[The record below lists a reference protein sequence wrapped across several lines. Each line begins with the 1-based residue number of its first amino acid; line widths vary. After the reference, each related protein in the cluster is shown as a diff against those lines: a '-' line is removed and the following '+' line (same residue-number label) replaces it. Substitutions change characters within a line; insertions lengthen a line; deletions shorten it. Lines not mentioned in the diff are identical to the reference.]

1 MTLSEELSARGFIY
15 QHSADSLAEI
25 LDGPPRVV
33 YLGIDPT
40 AEAIHVG
47 HLVPFMLLN
56 HLLRAGHKV
65 YLLVGGATAL
75 IGDPGGRDTERPLV
89 EQEVVKANT
98 EALEAN
104 IKKLAVDDIQ
114 FVNNYEWLSRL
125 STLEF
130 LRDVGKHFTV
140 NAMIKKD
147 AVSARMASEYGIS
160 YTEFSY
166 ALLQSYDYWYLH
178 KNYGCDLQIGGSDQW
193 GNLISGVDY
202 IRRTTGDIVYAITMA
217 LVTDKATGK
226 KFGKS
231 MGNPIW
237 LDPTKTT
244 PYQLHQFWLHTNDES
259 VIDYLKLFTFLS
271 LEEIGEI
278 QEKHE
283 QAPEQRIAQQQLA
296 DTVVEFVYGADE
308 VRRARK
314 ISSVL
319 FGGTP
324 VSSLSSDE
332 VAAFRKEAVYISVP
346 KETLLSEALVE
357 SGLVSSKRA
366 VRNLLAEGAIT
377 VNNNR
382 HTTDVP
388 VSDFGQNLLLIRKGK
403 RHSGVI
409 EIVD

>member
-1 MTLSEELSARGFIY
+1 MTLSEELNARGFIY
-15 QHSADSLAEI
+15 QYSTDSLAEI

-178 KNYGCDLQIGGSDQW
+178 QHYGCDLQIGGSDQW

-217 LVTDKATGK
+217 LVTDKVTGN

-231 MGNPIW
+231 MGNAIW

-278 QEKHE
+278 QENHE

-319 FGGTP
+319 FGNTP
-324 VSSLSSDE
+324 ITSLTSDE
-332 VAAFRKEAVYISVP
+332 VVALREEAVYISVP
-346 KETLLSEALVE
+346 KETLLSEALVK

-366 VRNLLAEGAIT
+366 VRNLLAEGAIV
-377 VNNNR
+377 VNNDR

-403 RHSGVI
+403 RNSGVI

>member
-15 QHSADSLAEI
+15 QYSTDSLAEI

-104 IKKLAVDDIQ
+104 IKKLAVDDIR
-114 FVNNYEWLSRL
+114 FVNNYEWLSQL
-125 STLEF
+125 NTLEF

-178 KNYGCDLQIGGSDQW
+178 KHYGCNLQIGGSDQW

-202 IRRTTGDIVYAITMA
+202 IRRTTGDTVYAITMA
-217 LVTDKATGK
+217 LVTDKVTGK

-231 MGNPIW
+231 MGNAIW
-237 LDPTKTT
+237 LDPTKTS
-244 PYQLHQFWLHTNDES
+244 PYQLYQFWLHTNDES
-259 VIDYLKLFTFLS
+259 VVEYLKLFTFLS
-271 LEEIGEI
+271 LEEIDEI
-278 QEKHE
+278 KKEHEKT
-283 QAPEQRIAQQQLA
+283 PERRIAQKKLA
-296 DTVVEFVYGADE
+296 DTVVEFVYGKDV
-308 VRRARK
+308 VRIARK
-314 ISSVL
+314 ISAVL
-319 FGGTP
+319 FGDNPIT
-324 VSSLSSDE
+324 SLSSDE
-332 VAAFRKEAVYISVP
+332 VASLRKEVVYTSIP
-346 KETLLSEALVE
+346 KETLLSEALVK

-366 VRNLLAEGAIT
+366 ARNLLAEGAI
-377 VNNNR
+377 VINNER
-382 HTTDVP
+382 HTTDVQ
-388 VSDFGQNLLLIRKGK
+388 VSDFNQNLLLIRKGK